1 VKLLVVTQYFWPE
14 SFIINDLV
22 KTLRDQG
29 HAVTVATGKPNYPE
43 GRVFDG
49 YSAGGT
55 QREMYDGNIEVV
67 RVPLT
72 PRRKSKAL
80 DLVRNYASFAWNGYR
95 LFPKLLRGRRFDA
108 ILSYIPSPITGSIP
122 AIALKKSSGAHVA
135 IWVQDLWPESLSA
148 TGHVKNQMALSLVG
162 RMVRWIYRSADTLL
176 VQSHAF
182 ADSVARYA
190 DRGKIVYYPN
200 SIRLAPD
207 DPMADS
213 LVPDALRHTLDS
225 EFCVVFTGNLG
236 SVQDTPTIIE
246 AARLLKSR
254 NAPIRVVLVGSGS
267 MAAWAR
273 ERAAQLGLD
282 NLVLVGRLPTTA
294 MAAIYRRAQGLL
306 VTLKNDPAL
315 AQTVPSKMQAY
326 FAAGRPVIAA
336 LAGEGAR
343 VLREAG
349 AGLACAPENP
359 AALADTMMALFEMS
373 DTDRQRLGAAGRAYF
388 DAHFEMERQA
398 ARLIE
403 ILSERA
409 GATGATRR

>member
-1 VKLLVVTQYFWPE
+1 MVTQYFWPE

-29 HAVTVATGKPNYPE
+29 HTITVATGKPNYPE

-49 YSAGGT
+49 YSAAGT

-72 PRRKSKAL
+72 PRRKSKAW
-80 DLVRNYASFAWNGYR
+80 DLVRNYVSFAWNGYW
-95 LFPKLLRGRRFDA
+95 LLPKLLRGRQFDA
-108 ILSYIPSPITGSIP
+108 IISYIPSPITGAIP
-122 AIALKKSSGAHVA
+122 AMALKRSSGAHVA

-148 TGHVKNQMALSLVG
+148 TGHVKNPVALSLVG
-162 RMVRWIYRSADTLL
+162 GMVRWIYRSADTLL

-182 ADSVARYA
+182 ADAVARYA
-190 DRGKIVYYPN
+190 GRNKIVYYPN
-200 SIRLAPD
+200 SIRLAPE
-207 DPMADS
+207 DPAA
-213 LVPDALRHTLDS
+213 DALLPDELRRTLEH

-246 AARLLKSR
+246 TARILKER
-254 NAPIRVVLVGSGS
+254 DAPVKVVLVGSGS
-267 MAAWAR
+267 MAEWAR
-273 ERAAQLGLD
+273 ERATALGLD
-282 NLVLVGRLPTTA
+282 NLLLVGRLPTTA
-294 MAAIYRRAQGLL
+294 MPAIYRRAQGLL
-306 VTLKNDPAL
+306 VTLKDDPAL

-326 FAAGRPVIAA
+326 FAAGRPVVAA

-343 VLREAG
+343 VLRDAG

-373 DTDRQRLGAAGRAYF
+373 EADRLRLGAAGRAYF

-398 ARLIE
+398 ARLIQ
-403 ILSERA
+403 ILIERTA
-409 GATGATRR
+409 ANEASR